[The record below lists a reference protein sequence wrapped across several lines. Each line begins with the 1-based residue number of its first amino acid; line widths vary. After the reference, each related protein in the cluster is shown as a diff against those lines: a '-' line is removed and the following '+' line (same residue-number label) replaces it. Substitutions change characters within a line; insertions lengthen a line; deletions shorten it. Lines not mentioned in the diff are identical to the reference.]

1 MKLPGDKVER
11 WIYVIGFLVLCFIAY
26 AMFTFY
32 KTDSLVIKSPYAGY
46 QAGYD
51 EVYIKQ
57 DVFCAPRMRN
67 PEAVE
72 LHSTLFTNREKY
84 LVDPKTKQVTSKG
97 RDYLYEGKY
106 EVQASLDGASED
118 IMVSIY
124 DTQPPIFTK
133 NIKQLVVRVG
143 IQEEDLAEYFPIFD
157 YDDRTTLVLFKENI
171 DFQKPQKVQV
181 TAIAHDSHGNNREEQ
196 IILYLVDKG
205 YKGKLSEKVNADE
218 RVKTFMVKYE
228 KEKEEY
234 KKKLTIQRNR
244 YISNEKSF
252 AKKMGIAEE
261 PDFSKYDSDNKK
273 KQEDIYNSDQGIIID
288 KKKPDK
294 KEEDKDKEDS
304 EEQEPIA
311 VIKPNSPNKP
321 EEQKPENNTEQTK
334 PEESKPSKEP
344 ETKPNEIIKPE
355 EPSKEPEKPSE
366 EPSKEPEP
374 EKPEDV
380 VDIVVKLDQIER
392 YEYKTEEGKN
402 EIKQHIEYYDPITTS
417 LVNLEDIITIKI
429 NGVEDLSKVGKMI
442 VKDPNGDG
450 SVTVEAIVNGKEY
463 TKIIAGVYKNIQ
475 PVLRPTGYI
484 VDRNLYKITET
495 TVNKREQQMR
505 EILDNGGVRF
515 KDKYGY
521 EYESN
526 SVNTTITGNTIEK
539 GSTIEYIVRIHT
551 QNDTDKNTHTF
562 NTFQVL
568 VDIAQP

>member
-57 DVFCAPRMRN
+57 DVFCSPRMRN

-84 LVDPKTKQVTSKG
+84 LVDPETKQATSKG

-124 DTQPPIFTK
+124 DTQPPIFIK
-133 NIKQLVVRVG
+133 NIKQLVVRAG
-143 IQEEDLAEYFPIFD
+143 IHEEDLAEYFPIFD

-171 DFQKPQKVQV
+171 DFQKPKKVQV

-218 RVKTFMVKYE
+218 RVKTFMVKDE

-234 KKKLTIQRNR
+234 KKKLTTQRNK

-252 AKKMGIAEE
+252 AKKMGIKEE

-288 KKKPDK
+288 EKKPDK
-294 KEEDKDKEDS
+294 KEEDKDKEDP

-321 EEQKPENNTEQTK
+321 EEQKPESNTEQTK

-344 ETKPNEIIKPE
+344 ETKPNETVKPE

-380 VDIVVKLDQIER
+380 VDIIVKLDQIER

-402 EIKQHIEYYDPITTS
+402 EIKHNLEYYDPITTS

-450 SVTVEAIVNGKEY
+450 SVTVEATVNGKDY
-463 TKIIAGVYKNIQ
+463 TKIIAGAYKNIK
-475 PVLRPTGYI
+475 PVPRPTGCI

-495 TVNKREQQMR
+495 NVIKRQQQMR
-505 EILDNGGVRF
+505 DILDNGGVRF

-526 SVNTTITGNTIEK
+526 SVNTTITGDTIEK
-539 GSTIEYIVRIHT
+539 GATIEYVVRIHT
-551 QNDTDKNTHTF
+551 QNDTNKSNHYY
-562 NTFQVL
+562 NTFQVV